1 LSPTMKISFVQRPG
15 TSGPFKSPKS
25 SERFG
30 SCKATM
36 EFQRFATFGRS
47 FALREH
53 ANESGPNPNSDY
65 TI

>member
-1 LSPTMKISFVQRPG
+1 
-15 TSGPFKSPKS
+15 
-25 SERFG
+25 
-30 SCKATM
+30 M